1 MITFDQVENPI
12 LKNHTNMAI
21 PDKQKYFST
30 PTNASA
36 KASHLISI
44 VGAGPG
50 DPELLTIKALKR
62 IQEADCIMH
71 DALVSNEIIDLARLD
86 AQRIYVGKIYLDGQD
101 QTERQNWIN
110 QIIIELAAK
119 GQKIVRL
126 KSGDP
131 MIFGRGAEEIRFC
144 LENKLNYEVIPGVT
158 SALGAASLYGIP
170 LTERGKN
177 SMVLF
182 GTGHHCDGDFSN
194 LEIFVSVLK
203 SGSPII
209 FFMGLSKLVK
219 LAERLMER
227 GILPEAKVL
236 ILSKVSQPQ
245 SAALDGTL
253 GNISQKLEIKK
264 PLMPALVIIGT
275 NVEQLS
281 GKGEKD

>member
-1 MITFDQVENPI
+1 MVKSNKKE
-12 LKNHTNMAI
+12 
-21 PDKQKYFST
+21 YFS
-30 PTNASA
+30 PPLEGLG

-50 DPELLTIKALKR
+50 DPELLTVKALKR
-62 IQEADCIMH
+62 IQEADCILH
-71 DALVSNEIIDLARLD
+71 DALVSMEILSLAKPE
-86 AQRIYVGKIYLDGQD
+86 AQQIYVGKIYLDGQD
-101 QTERQNWIN
+101 QTDRQDAIN
-110 QIIIELAAK
+110 QLIIELAAK

-144 LENKLNYEVIPGVT
+144 IENKLNYEVIPGVT

-182 GTGHHCDGDFSN
+182 GTGNYSEGDFCD
-194 LEIFVSVLK
+194 LETFVSVLK

-219 LAERLMER
+219 LAQRLMEKEVSHEIR
-227 GILPEAKVL
+227 VQ
-236 ILSKVSQPQ
+236 ILSKVSQPDA
-245 SAALDGTL
+245 SELEATL
-253 GNISQKLEIKK
+253 GNVGELLLKEK
-264 PLMPALVIIGT
+264 PPMPALVIIGA
-275 NVEQLS
+275 NVERLS
-281 GKGEKD
+281 NP